1 MNYRTLLVHLD
12 ESPRCDARIDLAARL
27 AREQGAHLIG
37 LAPAG
42 LVNLPARVTPSA
54 TGTPSYLELAQAH
67 LDARAEARCE
77 AFRARCAALGVE
89 SFEGRCDEQDI
100 VESLVAQGR
109 SCDLLVMSQND
120 PEAPVDAP
128 DRDLA
133 QQVMMRVGRPV
144 LALPFIGRFEQAG
157 RDVVIAWKDTREATR
172 AVNDALPLL
181 RKARSVHLMCFERP
195 SDTRHVTRLQLNDL
209 RKWLERH
216 GIEAQLHQEAVR
228 SGVGDKLLSRACDL
242 GADLIVMGGYG
253 HSRMAE
259 FVLGGVTR
267 TLLAHM
273 TVPVLLSH

>member
-1 MNYRTLLVHLD
+1 VL
-12 ESPRCDARIDLAARL
+12 
-27 AREQGAHLIG
+27 G
-37 LAPAG
+37 L
-42 LVNLPARVTPSA
+42 
-54 TGTPSYLELAQAH
+54 
-67 LDARAEARCE
+67 
-77 AFRARCAALGVE
+77 E
-89 SFEGRCDEQDI
+89 SFEGRCDEQDP

-120 PEAPVDAP
+120 PEAPIDAP
-128 DRDLA
+128 DRDIA

-144 LALPFIGRFEQAG
+144 LALPFIGTFQEVG
-157 RDVVIAWKDTREATR
+157 RNVVIAWKDTRESTR
-172 AVNDALPLL
+172 AVHDALPLL

-195 SDTRHVTRLQLNDL
+195 SDSRHVTRLQLNDL

-228 SGVGDKLLSRACDL
+228 SGIGDKLLSRACDL

-253 HSRMAE
+253 HSRMTE

-273 TVPVLLSH
+273 TVPVLFSH